1 MKTTLDLDQ
10 DIKITKVDAAFT
22 PVQDQ
27 DLALYGDQLSNVTIV
42 DVDVHVDDTLMN
54 MKEYMEGHYRK
65 RLDAM
70 LQADFRGEPG
80 NSLRNMIAHV
90 HWLGSAYDKPPRAKL
105 ATKTELMERMEK
117 GIINYSILFPS
128 ELLPIAYLP
137 DPKWATALA
146 STYNQYMVDAY
157 SNLKGVKIAL
167 VVAPQM
173 PERAAK
179 EIERYASNK
188 DVVCVCVP
196 DVGVNPPIG
205 DQKYWAIYEA
215 AEANN
220 LPIVFHGIEAL
231 VHDNYPLRVAHF
243 PTLMQVHSMGFPFT
257 AMLQVMSVVCEGV
270 PVRFPKI
277 KFAVVEAGLTWIPF
291 IMYRLD
297 TAYRQ
302 YRTELPA
309 LERKPSDYIREWYWG
324 THELEALPK
333 TGDLRKLIELYQ
345 GEDTTMWASDWP
357 HLERDLIAGFMRY
370 DLNEKQRRKILGE
383 NAVRFFDLENKP

>member
-1 MKTTLDLDQ
+1 MPSEMDDT
-10 DIKITKVDAAFT
+10 DIKATKVDAAFT

-27 DLALYGDQLSNVTIV
+27 DLDQYGESLAQYTIV
-42 DVDVHVDDTLMN
+42 DTDVHVDDTLLRMVD
-54 MKEYMEGHYRK
+54 YMEGHYQK
-65 RLDAM
+65 RLQAA

-90 HWLGSAYDKPPRAKL
+90 NWLGSSYDKPPRAKL
-105 ATKTELMERMEK
+105 ATKTELMERMQL

-137 DPKWATALA
+137 DPKWAAALA
-146 STYNQYMVDAY
+146 TAYNAFMVDEY
-157 SNLKGVKIAL
+157 SNLPGVKIAL
-167 VVAPQM
+167 VVSPNL
-173 PERAAK
+173 PEHAVEQIAK
-179 EIERYASNK
+179 YGNHK
-188 DVVCVCVP
+188 DVVAVCVP

-205 DQKYWAIYEA
+205 DRKYWPIFEA
-215 AEANN
+215 ADHYH
-220 LPIVFHGIEAL
+220 LPIALHGIEAL
-231 VHDNYPLRVAHF
+231 VHDNYPLRVSHF

-257 AMLQVMSVVCEGV
+257 GMLQVMSVVCEGV
-270 PVRFPKI
+270 PVRFPKL
-277 KFAVVEAGLTWIPF
+277 KFCVVEAGLTWIPF

-309 LERKPSDYIREWYWG
+309 LESKPSDYIREWYWG
-324 THELEALPK
+324 THELEALPQR
-333 TGDLRKLIELYQ
+333 GDLRKLIELYQ

-370 DLNEKQRRKILGE
+370 DLSETQRRKILGE
-383 NAVRFFDLENKP
+383 NAVRFFNLGDRP